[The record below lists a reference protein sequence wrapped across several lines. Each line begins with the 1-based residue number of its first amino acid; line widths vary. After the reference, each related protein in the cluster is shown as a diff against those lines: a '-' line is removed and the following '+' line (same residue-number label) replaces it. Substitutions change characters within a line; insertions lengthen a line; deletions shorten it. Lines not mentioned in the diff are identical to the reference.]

1 MITLASTG
9 NVSEVET
16 AKGLEQVRREPP
28 ITISPRFR
36 DIRTCE
42 SIITTLDYGQFQLA
56 SWMIEQMRWNSRV
69 RGVQNTRWDGLI
81 GTEIRW
87 EPGRPNDTARR
98 ASRDIVDDF
107 PLIATAAT
115 RKQIAR
121 WGCDLGV
128 SFSQKHW
135 YESPTSGR
143 MIPRM
148 EHYHPQWAIWD
159 WSLRGYR
166 IWTLDGWMLVPSPS
180 LMVPGQP
187 WEPLYSS
194 TYGRPESLKRWVVH
208 EPFGQHSW
216 REGMIHAAWKP
227 WMGHELANMYLSRG
241 AEKHGNGIIALDY
254 PATTDKTAL
263 NLLMQKLRTLG
274 TEGVIPLEVQPEGS
288 DKAGYAAR
296 PFEWTSTGFD
306 IIRGAKESNATDLAV
321 LYLGH
326 NTTAETKGASV
337 GASAQVGN
345 LIRGDIR
352 IGDCY
357 NEWATLYGQVIRDW
371 AEVNYGD
378 AGNAPIPIYVT
389 DPPSENMAAAT
400 TLFNVAQAIEKL
412 RANVAGID
420 VSELMNRFRVPQV
433 AGGAKFYPPAP
444 VAAPKAPGSIVPGKA
459 TEPSQSVDDDGDEG
473 DDEETSP

>member
-1 MITLASTG
+1 MQPLAVVETG
-9 NVSEVET
+9 SETET
-16 AKGLEQVRREPP
+16 AKALMDIRREPP
-28 ITISPRFR
+28 ITIAPRFR

-42 SIITTLDYGQFQLA
+42 SIITTLDFGQFQLA
-56 SWMIEQMRWNSRV
+56 AWMIEQMRWNSRV

-87 EPGRPNDTARR
+87 EPGRQNDTARR
-98 ASRDIVDDF
+98 AARDIVEDW
-107 PLIATAAT
+107 PLMASAAT

-128 SFSQKHW
+128 SFAQKHW

-143 MIPRM
+143 MIPRL

-166 IWTLDGWMLVPSPS
+166 IWTLDGWMLVPSPA
-180 LMVPGQP
+180 LMVPGQA
-187 WEPLYSS
+187 WAPLFPSAYAQ
-194 TYGRPESLKRWVVH
+194 PESLRRWVVH

-241 AEKHGNGIIALDY
+241 AEKHGNGIIAIDY
-254 PATTDKTAL
+254 PATTDKAAL
-263 NLLMQKLRTLG
+263 TLLMQKLRTLG
-274 TEGVIPLEVQPEGS
+274 TEGVIPLETYPEAS
-288 DKAGYAAR
+288 DKASYKAR

-352 IGDCY
+352 VGDCY
-357 NEWATLYGQVIRDW
+357 NEFATMYGQEVRDW

-412 RANVAGID
+412 RANVAGVD
-420 VSELMNRFRVPQV
+420 VTELLNRFRVPMV
-433 AGGAKFYPPAP
+433 VGGAKFYAPALATAKP
-444 VAAPKAPGSIVPGKA
+444 AANKPDAAEDAAP
-459 TEPSQSVDDDGDEG
+459 T
-473 DDEETSP
+473 DDEEESDDE